1 MLRVLFTCTHR
12 LDHSSH
18 CGSMDSS
25 AWFALPEIPYS
36 RNSKLGRDGKLSES
50 GLPFCFNLIGYSA
63 SSVYAVCFIAI
74 LGEEGLKQFA
84 RDCRGTQF
92 A

>member
-50 GLPFCFNLIGYSA
+50 GLPFVLI
-63 SSVYAVCFIAI
+63 
-74 LGEEGLKQFA
+74 
-84 RDCRGTQF
+84 
-92 A
+92 